1 MHKLQ
6 LDGWSAWFVRPTLEQ
21 TCSFQCEK
29 KKKKKYRVKK
39 TSEWVWMAVS
49 QASRTPG
56 LGPDSSPPVGG
67 KRPTA
72 MEVAV
77 GQRHLWLN
85 TKIFWY
91 GWKLLLEV
99 FTKMPQQTDPRF
111 KRSRSYNT
119 VSYRGRAGGRA
130 GTACQLSSP
139 LRVLH
144 PKKATSSSVLT
155 MFVHG
160 NPDFLFFL
168 STTCQHLLSA
178 HCCGVF
184 ALHLLEVSC
193 QSHGTGRS
201 LTDSANEVW
210 VSVSFAPSD
219 CHYFSVYFE
228 QTIWRK
234 NT

>member
-160 NPDFLFFL
+160 NPDFLFFSFFFFVNNL
-168 STTCQHLLSA
+168 STFAKCSLLWCFCTSPPGSQLPITR
-178 HCCGVF
+178 HR
-184 ALHLLEVSC
+184 EVPDRLC
-193 QSHGTGRS
+193 
-201 LTDSANEVW
+201 
-210 VSVSFAPSD
+210 
-219 CHYFSVYFE
+219 
-228 QTIWRK
+228 
-234 NT
+234 